1 VSREAGPKRAGPGLA
16 VLGFCLAGLGALAAV
31 LSGFG
36 YRWALWDFGTGF
48 MILRWAAYGAL
59 GAAAASIFGFVLSL
73 WVRSWRGS
81 LAALIGF
88 AVAVATVWLPWGHIQ
103 QARDLPAIHD
113 ISTSLD
119 DPPRFVAILPL
130 RADAPNTAD
139 YGGPVIAALQQ
150 KAYPD
155 VGPGLLK
162 VPPKRAFEIAVAA
175 ARELGWEIVA
185 EAPSEGRLEATDRT
199 FWFGFTDDVVIRI
212 RSHLFVGS
220 DVVEGSRVDIRSVSR
235 VGLSDLG
242 TNARRVR
249 AFLAKVTAASTAN
262 STR

>member
-1 VSREAGPKRAGPGLA
+1 MTREAGLRRTGPGLA
-16 VLGFCLAGLGALAAV
+16 VLGLLLAALSALAAV

-59 GAAAASIFGFVLSL
+59 GAAVVSLAGFLLGL
-73 WVRSWRGS
+73 WARSWRGP
-81 LAALIGF
+81 LAAVIGF
-88 AVAVATVWLPWGHIQ
+88 AAAVATVWVPWSHVVP
-103 QARDLPAIHD
+103 ARDLPAIHD

-130 RADAPNTAD
+130 RAGAPNTAD

-150 KAYPD
+150 NAYPD

-162 VPPKRAFEIAVAA
+162 VPPKRAFEIAAAA

-185 EAPSEGRLEATDRT
+185 EAPSDGRLEATDRT
-199 FWFGFTDDVVIRI
+199 LWFGFTDDVVIRI

-220 DVVEGSRVDIRSVSR
+220 EVVDGSRVDIRSVSR

-242 TNARRVR
+242 ANARRVR
-249 AFLAKVTAASTAN
+249 AFLAKLTAAAQG
-262 STR
+262 